1 MAKDNV
7 DILLDEDME
16 DKVVNGD
23 FAIGDSTLD
32 DCNII
37 LKLNTGSLKSDP
49 ILGPNLIRMMNS
61 NMSPTQIKQLIKLHL
76 NRDNKHPRKLDLN
89 NGFVDIEM

>member
-1 MAKDNV
+1 MATDST
-7 DILLDEDME
+7 DILLDDDFE
-16 DKVVNGD
+16 DKIENGD

-49 ILGPNLIRMMNS
+49 ILAPNLIKMINS
-61 NMSPTQIKQLIKLHL
+61 NISPTQIKQEIKLHL
-76 NRDNKHPRKLDLN
+76 NRDNKYPKSLDIK

>member
-7 DILLDEDME
+7 DILLDENFE

-23 FAIGDSTLD
+23 FAIGDGTLD

-37 LKLNTGSLKSDP
+37 VKLNTGSIKSDP
-49 ILGPNLIRMMNS
+49 ILGPNLVKMINS
-61 NMSPTQIKQLIKLHL
+61 HLSPTQIIQQIKLHL
-76 NRDNKHPRKLDLN
+76 NRDNKQPKKLEIT
-89 NGFVDIEM
+89 NGFINIEM